1 MACLGLLLL
10 FLLLFLLASTAAQGE
25 YGVVHVVSDNWS
37 KDYCSLFRSD
47 YVTLPRDLQPEPQFH
62 HPHTPVS

>member
-1 MACLGLLLL
+1 MACLGFLLF

-37 KDYCSLFRSD
+37 KDYCTLFLKG
-47 YVTLPRDLQPEPQFH
+47 VKELACGTVC
-62 HPHTPVS
+62 T